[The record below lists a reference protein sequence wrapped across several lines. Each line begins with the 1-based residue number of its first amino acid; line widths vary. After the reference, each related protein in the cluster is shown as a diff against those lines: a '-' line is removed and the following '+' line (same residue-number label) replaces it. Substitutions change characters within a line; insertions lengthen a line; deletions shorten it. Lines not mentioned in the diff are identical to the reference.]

1 MDRDNRQATTDP
13 GRCAHCHQPIYVVS
27 PAARWRGY
35 CDVCARHLAG
45 RMRHLESA

>member
-1 MDRDNRQATTDP
+1 MDRDNRHPATDP
-13 GRCAHCHQPIYVVS
+13 SRCAHCRQPIYVVS

-45 RMRHLESA
+45 RMRRLESA